1 MLQFSLVLETTLR
14 KQEIPPGGEIQPETS
29 EDKLYLVFKTPS
41 TGQCLIRITNG
52 RQLREPIFGEA
63 GSTGAD
69 IGLVRDYE
77 PGKFNIYL
85 GRGGFASES
94 VTYRLKPWTAECE
107 KTIQS
112 TIKKEDASVDLPP
125 KEDELLS
132 TGNEYLGDQVV
143 AQHDKKNLVS
153 EKQAALQEEINREC
167 EKTIQST
174 IKKEDA
180 SIDLLPKEDEL
191 SSTGNEYLGDQV
203 VAQHDKKNLV
213 SEKQAALQEEIN
225 RECEKTIQSTIKKED
240 ASIDL
245 LPKEDELSSTGNK
258 YLGDQVA
265 AQHDKKNLAS
275 EKQAALQKEINRGE
289 SIEKAIKEQKEENIK
304 AENKRKRLLCEYE
317 KIGLDINDNNASIK
331 TRQAELDGLLLESK
345 KIESKTNDINKRLRE
360 SRAELV
366 TKHKELIALNKAHMD
381 TEKSKKELLEIRQ
394 KVGMKDREI
403 QEESVKL
410 KISEKELRKIRAKK
424 KKADAKYTEIERQ
437 VQNLYD
443 ATTDEQNN
451 FNDLTEREKE
461 LKKKNQE
468 LTTSIENLDTI
479 YSGKIHEFKDK
490 LNAFY
495 HEAGLVDKQSKDV
508 EESFNLIK
516 FAIENDQF
524 AKRIEDLEELKKQ
537 IKEIETRLIDV
548 KKEYRKALKRMESI
562 QK

>member
-112 TIKKEDASVDLPP
+112 TIKKEDAS
-125 KEDELLS
+125 
-132 TGNEYLGDQVV
+132 
-143 AQHDKKNLVS
+143 
-153 EKQAALQEEINREC
+153 
-167 EKTIQST
+167 
-174 IKKEDA
+174 
-180 SIDLLPKEDEL
+180 IDLLPKEDEL

-225 RECEKTIQSTIKKED
+225 RECEKTIQSAIKKED